1 MAERS
6 TVQNRGEEGINEM
19 KVNCMTVLP
28 ITTQIH
34 SSTQQF
40 TCCEMTRCYSL
51 NWYLMVYSNVP
62 SSFSLR
68 SLLGVVMLWAMDFL
82 PLRKKV
88 SGVQILLA
96 SRLFRGSIS
105 IGPLKH
111 KRSSFQLW
119 RKNTS
124 MVYSCWNENISVIS
138 VYLKAGSLWGTPG
151 PVMMRRRGPLRP
163 PHKLFLQWPI
173 NYSNNL
179 AWRQNQMCH
188 MTEYKNEQ

>member
-1 MAERS
+1 MRNMRCW
-6 TVQNRGEEGINEM
+6 VQQEPSSCVLNTSVTWQRVQQCKTEARRPLNEM
-19 KVNCMTVLP
+19 RIKCMAVLP
-28 ITTQIH
+28 ILKSIH
-34 SSTQQF
+34 AGSISY
-40 TCCEMTRCYSL
+40 CEMTRHCSL

-88 SGVQILLA
+88 SGVQMLLA

-124 MVYSCWNENISVIS
+124 MVYSCSKENVHL
-138 VYLKAGSLWGTPG
+138 VCTRRQGLREEPQALWWGG
-151 PVMMRRRGPLRP
+151 GA
-163 PHKLFLQWPI
+163 H
-173 NYSNNL
+173 
-179 AWRQNQMCH
+179 
-188 MTEYKNEQ
+188 